1 MDEVTPHPE
10 TLVQTGR
17 RRKTGRGPGALID
30 GMKRCVSLVS
40 VLAGIL
46 AVIPIANAKRIAP
59 PVSGTGGSALIAQSS
74 CDEAGD
80 RVLDWAAYWAVQSHF
95 GYRWRYLR
103 GAEADAAPTAAKGEG
118 KTAGAAGP
126 GSYTG
131 TNVQERGVD
140 EPDMV
145 KTDGKYVYTV
155 SGSQV
160 IIAKSWPA
168 ASARVVARYQ
178 LPAQVTPQ
186 QLFLAGDRLVVLSH
200 VYQQPTTTPGTD
212 YFYGTRMTVLD
223 IAERARPRVLHEAD
237 VEGWMAQ
244 ARMIGDD
251 VYLVSNANMNIP
263 GRILEKANSRAAAL
277 AKEIGEDHNKLEK
290 GKERAFRTVRA
301 ELERRFGGADLTSA
315 MPRERH
321 RTGRGAMGAFKPLYA
336 CQDLLVPRGGSQ
348 LGTLNVVHFDI
359 DRPGDLD
366 SIGLMASGWT
376 IYASADALYA
386 AMPSY
391 GWNHFWGW
399 GPALAPEASN
409 TTHIHKF
416 DLSGEKPRYLASGSV
431 RGHINNQFSLSEH
444 RGYLRVATTDQAW
457 GWGGERPATGNHL
470 YVLATR
476 GSRLRQVGAIEDLAR
491 GERIYAARMMG
502 DKGYMVTFRQTDPLF
517 TLDLSNPERP
527 RVAGELKI
535 NGFSS
540 YIHPLDGDHLLT
552 IGQDADDDGR
562 VLGVHVQVFDVSN
575 PARPR
580 RSAHERLANRDG
592 WSWSAA
598 QWDHHAF
605 TYDPRTGVLGVPMS
619 NYSNEPSKTFLGLVL
634 LQVSKNSIEQLGRI
648 SHTALAEITR
658 DRECTGATDDS
669 NWQCRQEV
677 HQDWRSQIQRSIV
690 MDETI
695 FTISQLGMQANLL
708 TRPGKAIAQVVFARR
723 PATVAR

>member
-1 MDEVTPHPE
+1 
-10 TLVQTGR
+10 
-17 RRKTGRGPGALID
+17 
-30 GMKRCVSLVS
+30 MKRCVSLVS
-40 VLAGIL
+40 LLGGVL
-46 AVIPIANAKRIAP
+46 AVIPLASAKRVAP
-59 PVSGTGGSALIAQSS
+59 PVSAGAGQALIAQSS

-80 RVLDWAAYWAVQSHF
+80 RVLDWAAYQAVQLHF
-95 GYRWRYLR
+95 GYRWRTLR
-103 GAEADAAPTAAKGEG
+103 GAEVDSASPAVAKGEPSPG
-118 KTAGAAGP
+118 GGGGP
-126 GSYTG
+126 GHYTG

-140 EPDMV
+140 EADMV

-155 SGSQV
+155 SGRELV
-160 IIAKSWPA
+160 IARSWPA
-168 ASARVVARYQ
+168 SSARVVARYE

-186 QLFLAGDRLVVLSH
+186 QLFLSGDRLVVLSY
-200 VYQQPTTTPGTD
+200 VYEQAPAQKGARIAAPYAGPD

-223 IAERARPRVLHEAD
+223 IADRSRPRMVHEAD

-263 GRILEKANSRAAAL
+263 AGILEKANGRAAAL
-277 AKEIGEDHNKLEK
+277 AKEIGENEHDKLEK
-290 GKERAFRTVRA
+290 SKERAFRTVRA
-301 ELERRFGGADLTSA
+301 DLERRFGGANLTAA

-321 RTGRGAMGAFKPLYA
+321 RTAGGNLTAFKPMYG

-348 LGTLNVVHFDI
+348 LGTLNVVHMDL
-359 DRPGDLD
+359 DRPDNLD
-366 SIGLMASGWT
+366 AVGLMASGWT

-391 GWNHFWGW
+391 GWSHFWGF

-416 DLSGEKPRYLASGSV
+416 DLSGEKPRYAASGTV
-431 RGHINNQFSLSEH
+431 RGHINNQFSMSEH
-444 RGYLRVATTDQAW
+444 RGYLRVATTDQGW
-457 GWGGERPATGNHL
+457 GWSGEREATGNHL

-476 GSRLRQVGAIEDLAR
+476 GSRMRQIGAIEDLAK

-527 RVAGELKI
+527 RVVGELEI

-552 IGQDADDDGR
+552 IGQDADKDGR

-580 RSAHERLANRDG
+580 RTAHQRLANHDG

-619 NYSNEPSKTFLGLVL
+619 NYSNEPDKTFLGLVL
-634 LQVSKNSIEQLGRI
+634 LQVSKDGFEQLGRI
-648 SHTALAEITR
+648 SHAGLAEITR
-658 DRECTGATDDS
+658 ERECSGPTDES
-669 NWQCRQEV
+669 NWQCTQDV

-708 TRPGKAIAQVVFARR
+708 ARPGRPLSQVVFARK
-723 PATVAR
+723 PVSVAR

>member
-1 MDEVTPHPE
+1 
-10 TLVQTGR
+10 
-17 RRKTGRGPGALID
+17 
-30 GMKRCVSLVS
+30 MKRCVSLVS
-40 VLAGIL
+40 VLTGIISALPSSAG
-46 AVIPIANAKRIAP
+46 AKRVAP
-59 PVSGTGGSALIAQSS
+59 PVVVSGGGHALIAQSS

-80 RVLDWAAYWAVQSHF
+80 RVLDWAAYSAVQSHF
-95 GYRWRYLR
+95 GYQWRYLR
-103 GAEADAAPTAAKGEG
+103 GAEMDAAAPSAAKGEG
-118 KTAGAAGP
+118 RTAGAAGP
-126 GSYTG
+126 GNYTK

-145 KTDGKYVYTV
+145 KTDGKFVYTV
-155 SGSQV
+155 SGREV
-160 IIAKSWPA
+160 IIARSWPA
-168 ASARVVARYQ
+168 SSARVVARYE

-186 QLFLAGDRLVVLSH
+186 QLFLAGDRLVVLSY
-200 VYQQPTTTPGTD
+200 VYEQASASKGDRIAAPHHGTD

-223 IAERARPRVLHEAD
+223 IADRARPRVMHEAD

-251 VYLVSNANMNIP
+251 VYLVSNASMNIP
-263 GRILEKANSRAAAL
+263 ARILEKANARAAAL
-277 AKEIGEDHNKLEK
+277 AKEIGLDDHSRLEK
-290 GKERAFRTVRA
+290 ARERAFRTVRA
-301 ELERRFGGADLTSA
+301 DLERRFGGADLTSA

-348 LGTLNVVHFDI
+348 LGTLNLVHFDI
-359 DRPGDLD
+359 DRPADLD

-386 AMPSY
+386 AMPTY
-391 GWNHFWGW
+391 GWRHFWGW
-399 GPALAPEASN
+399 GADIAPESSN

-416 DLSGEKPRYLASGSV
+416 ELGGEKPRYVASGSV
-431 RGHINNQFSLSEH
+431 RGHLNNQFSMSEH
-444 RGYLRVATTDQAW
+444 RGHLRVATTDQAW
-457 GWGGERPATGNHL
+457 GWGGERTATGNHL

-476 GSRLRQVGAIEDLAR
+476 GGRLRQVGAIEDLAK

-517 TLDLSNPERP
+517 TLDLSDPQRP

-580 RSAHERLANRDG
+580 RSAHKRLANRDG

-619 NYSNEPSKTFLGLVL
+619 NYSNDPEKTFLGLVL
-634 LQVSKNSIEQLGRI
+634 LQVSKDGFETLGRI
-648 SHTALAEITR
+648 NHTALARIARE
-658 DRECTGATDDS
+658 RECSNATDES
-669 NWQCRQEV
+669 NWQCRQDV

-695 FTISQLGMQANLL
+695 FTISQLGMQANDIA
-708 TRPGKAIAQVVFARR
+708 RPGRPIAQVVFARK
-723 PATVAR
+723 PVAVAR